1 MNTSLGWLA
10 FGRVRDHPLSTR
22 SIAHRIEPCRT
33 LIFDLSPEDV
43 VTRRREAERISASGT
58 PLSVHGLAVH
68 ICLIKRAPQRSCG
81 VFSTPKIK
89 RLSAGRSRCCR
100 DAAMIVGVRPR
111 IRTVAVRGEMSSVA
125 IPNAGGTMTVL
136 PRLPEVTLTERL
148 SAYIGLY
155 GTSLVC
161 YRFCV
166 KGLQVRYSHVDYLVM
181 GVTQLKLEGR

>member
-43 VTRRREAERISASGT
+43 VTRRREAERIAASGT
-58 PLSVHGLAVH
+58 PLSVRGLAAH

-81 VFSTPKIK
+81 DYSTPKIQ
-89 RLSAGRSRCCR
+89 RLSAGSSRCCQ

-111 IRTVAVRGEMSSVA
+111 IQTVVRKGRNDFGCYPQYGRYHDSTSQ
-125 IPNAGGTMTVL
+125 ILRSNSNGT
-136 PRLPEVTLTERL
+136 TL
-148 SAYIGLY
+148 YI
-155 GTSLVC
+155 
-161 YRFCV
+161 
-166 KGLQVRYSHVDYLVM
+166 
-181 GVTQLKLEGR
+181 